1 MDCDLIISGDMLIDS
16 FTGISGPGEIA
27 ISNGSIV
34 ASGQSLDGY
43 KAAVEAEITQTFDPP
58 LYDKSKERVA
68 KSHYF
73 QKDFKAFKLGTLRLK
88 KGKGLLRLTA
98 PKIVGTGA
106 IDVYSIRLDRK

>member
-1 MDCDLIISGDMLIDS
+1 MDIGQTADYEATVYYTCAKQN
-16 FTGISGPGEIA
+16 TGVRIRIA
-27 ISNGSIV
+27 
-34 ASGQSLDGY
+34 LDGHEV
-43 KAAVEAEITQTFDPP
+43 AVEAQITQAFDPP

-73 QKDFKAFKLGTLRLK
+73 QKDFKPFKLGTLRLK